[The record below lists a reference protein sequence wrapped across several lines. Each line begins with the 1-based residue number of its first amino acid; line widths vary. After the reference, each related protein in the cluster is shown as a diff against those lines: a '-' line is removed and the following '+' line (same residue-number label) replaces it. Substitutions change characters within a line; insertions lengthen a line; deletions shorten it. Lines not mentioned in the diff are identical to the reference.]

1 MTFRNSFRAVQL
13 PYDTN
18 VPFDLIEQ
26 EPIKDE
32 LDVPESVW
40 SFLDNVTVGSK
51 NFALNCPMTPNVM
64 CAARGESLINK
75 ATSKMLHETN
85 LRLEE
90 VNIFSILSSM
100 FCFLYIKR
108 KES

>member
-1 MTFRNSFRAVQL
+1 M
-13 PYDTN
+13 
-18 VPFDLIEQ
+18 PFDLIEQ

-51 NFALNCPMTPNVM
+51 NFALNCPMTANVT